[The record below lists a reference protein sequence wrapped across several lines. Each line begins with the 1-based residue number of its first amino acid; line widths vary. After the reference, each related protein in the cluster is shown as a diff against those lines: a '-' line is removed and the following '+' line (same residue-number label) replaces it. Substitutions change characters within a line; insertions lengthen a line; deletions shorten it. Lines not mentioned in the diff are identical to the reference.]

1 MDRREFLAW
10 LGIGAGGIAAG
21 GGLVW
26 VLIHLLARRANDRLL
41 AALATEA
48 AATAQA
54 TPQPELPSPPI
65 VARAAWGALPPDHT
79 APNENGFYDP
89 ETNPE
94 GWRAYLP
101 PLDGV
106 YTTVVIH
113 HAAFYEGDDLA
124 TLREIDR
131 LHREDR
137 GWADIAYHYLIGKG
151 GAIYEGRPI
160 NVRGTH
166 TAGYNTGTVGVCL
179 LGNFMTEYPTEAAL
193 RATLDLLVWLA
204 ADLGLTHLA
213 GHREF
218 NPDTECPG
226 TFLFPYLDVFA
237 AAAGLARG
245 TAGYIKPP
253 EQ

>member
-41 AALATEA
+41 ATLATEA

-113 HAAFYEGDDLA
+113 HAAFNEANDLA

-131 LHREDR
+131 LHRDDR
-137 GWADIAYHYLIGKG
+137 GWADIAYHYLIGKD
-151 GAIYEGRPI
+151 GAIYEGRSI

-245 TAGYIKPP
+245 TAGYIAPP